1 MYKHMASCAF
11 FLLVFRAQWC
21 WDQDLY
27 RKLDCAGV
35 LGLSTVAEPCS
46 SHTPHCFSLFIP
58 KIGSQSLRPQ
68 MNARE
73 GVTDG
78 GAWTRMSEVP
88 DWMILL
94 PALV

>member
-11 FLLVFRAQWC
+11 FPLVFGAQWR

-46 SHTPHCFSLFIP
+46 SHTALFLLVHP
-58 KIGSQSLRPQ
+58 QDWLTESEATNERQRGSDRWWS
-68 MNARE
+68 MDSD
-73 GVTDG
+73 V
-78 GAWTRMSEVP
+78 
-88 DWMILL
+88 
-94 PALV
+94 